1 MFRNLRHKT
10 PGFCFYAKNGNTGM
24 GMEIQSG
31 YGPSL
36 SGIRQSARAEGYA
49 AFMRPPAGLE
59 QDRFTRQ
66 GNRPE
71 TPGQDDPFSMR
82 QAAKNLL
89 KGMVSPVTALLKHP
103 AKALA
108 MLAGTVVLATLA
120 PVTVPLMLAGFA
132 AMSLFQAGQ
141 GARHAF
147 LRYQAGDIRGA
158 ENAFEEVGAGLVG
171 VALSAL
177 GVRGSAAVAAESR
190 AAVRVLS
197 AQPNAVLE
205 ANFAGIK
212 AAASAQ
218 TMTFRQALGE
228 NLKMFT
234 TREGWQ
240 TVKAGMKPSALLQN
254 VRMLGARIQEMRSAR
269 IRRAQLAGLSDE
281 QVRAMAEAE
290 VHQSF
295 DRWGIPKTL
304 RPKVLVTKDPALH
317 GEHVLN
323 EHVIRVNPDF
333 IRSGKVSVR
342 NVAWHESL
350 HAREALLRA
359 RLSESEIR
367 EAVVAEIL
375 RGIREGEVHPVL
387 RGRITQSVN
396 ENART
401 EFVTIQAPPMSE
413 ALRHQVA
420 ELVERDILPQAKSW
434 NELAWKTQQGD
445 PAVLGAAPRY
455 RALQGKVKAL
465 LTNSPEGQAQGMQ
478 DALMEYIRAQA
489 FRMEQY
495 PILHQSLP
503 VQVLKQ
509 AQATPLSVSERQAAI
524 QSVKDYISNLEGN
537 LRLENPAKS
546 AMDKLG
552 YLSAKEE
559 VLARNTAAEAD
570 LEVVNKALAGVSK
583 GQSPE
588 GMVQLRH
595 LLRRKMAL
603 EAEVR
608 LNDTTARWVT
618 VEARLKNDPGK
629 AELQQQ
635 RAQVVGEIA
644 AELPFAQNLRL
655 PSDLAYAFPKAIGGL
670 KVNQRAIE
678 LGTEFPDAANPAFLP
693 HFTDQPS
700 AEEYS

>member
-1 MFRNLRHKT
+1 M
-10 PGFCFYAKNGNTGM
+10 GM

-31 YGPSL
+31 FGPSS

-49 AFMRPPAGLE
+49 AFTRPPAG
-59 QDRFTRQ
+59 QQPDRFTGR
-66 GNRPE
+66 GNSPE
-71 TPGQDDPFSMR
+71 TPGQDDPFSMK

-103 AKALA
+103 VKALA

-141 GARHAF
+141 GARHTF

-190 AAVRVLS
+190 VATRVIS
-197 AQPNAVLE
+197 AQPSAVLE
-205 ANFAGIK
+205 ANLAGIK

-240 TVKAGMKPSALLQN
+240 TVRASLKPSALLQN
-254 VRMLGARIQEMRSAR
+254 ARMTGARIQELRSAR
-269 IRRAQLAGLSDE
+269 RQRAQLAGLSDE

-290 VHQSF
+290 VHQAF
-295 DRWGIPKTL
+295 NRWGIPVAL
-304 RPKVLVTKDPALH
+304 RPKVLVTKDPGIH
-317 GEHVLN
+317 GEHVLKK
-323 EHVIRVNPDF
+323 HAIRVNPDF
-333 IRSGKVSVR
+333 IRSGKVSIR
-342 NVAWHESL
+342 NLAWHESL

-359 RLSESEIR
+359 RLSEPEIR
-367 EAVVAEIL
+367 QSVAAEIL
-375 RGIREGEVHPVL
+375 QGIREGEVHPVL
-387 RGRITQSVN
+387 RGYVSQGAGK
-396 ENART
+396 NAGSGFLT
-401 EFVTIQAPPMSE
+401 AQAPPMSE

-420 ELVERDILPQAKSW
+420 DLVAQDILPHARSW
-434 NELAWKTQQGD
+434 NDFIWKAEQGD
-445 PAVLGAAPRY
+445 HAALSAAPEY
-455 RALQGKVKAL
+455 RALQGKVKGL
-465 LTNSPEGQAQGMQ
+465 LANTPEGQVLGMQ
-478 DALMEYIRAQA
+478 EALMEYIRAQA

-495 PILHQSLP
+495 SILHQILP
-503 VQVLKQ
+503 AEVLKQ
-509 AQATPLSVSERQAAI
+509 AKTVPLSAAERQAAI

-546 AMDKLG
+546 AVDWLG
-552 YLSAKEE
+552 YLSAREE
-559 VLARNTAAEAD
+559 VLARNTAAEAE
-570 LEVVNKALAGVSK
+570 LKSVNEALAGVSK

-588 GMVQLRH
+588 AMVQLRH

-603 EAEVR
+603 KAEVR

-618 VEARLKNDPGK
+618 LDAKLKNDPGK
-629 AELQQQ
+629 ADLHQERTQ
-635 RAQVVGEIA
+635 AVGEIA
-644 AELPFAQNLRL
+644 AELPLAQNLRL
-655 PSDLAYAFPKAIGGL
+655 PRDLASSFPSASRGL
-670 KVNQRAIE
+670 KANQRAIE
-678 LGTEFPDAANPAFLP
+678 RGTEFPVTANPAFLP
-693 HFTDQPS
+693 HFTGQPS
-700 AEEYS
+700 TEEHS